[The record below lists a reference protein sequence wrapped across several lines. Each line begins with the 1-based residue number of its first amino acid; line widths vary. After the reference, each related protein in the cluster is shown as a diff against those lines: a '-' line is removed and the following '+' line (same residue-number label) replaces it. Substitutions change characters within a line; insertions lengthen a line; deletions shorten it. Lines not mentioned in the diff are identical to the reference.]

1 MLNANS
7 IDRYCG
13 AQIYL
18 GQYLRDFNL
27 PMCIAQ
33 ASEWKLS
40 QGASIGT
47 LGARSDAAKQF

>member
-7 IDRYCG
+7 IDEYCG

-18 GQYLRDFNL
+18 DQYWCDFNL
-27 PMCIAQ
+27 TMCIAQ
-33 ASEWKLS
+33 ASEWKPS

-47 LGARSDAAKQF
+47 LGGRSDAAKQF